1 MTPASKNFKVIA
13 GFSLAWMLIGLA
25 MFVMDLMTMPEQVA
39 SMQIA
44 RQEIRAMRPMAL
56 MAVFGISTVVGVIGA
71 VGLLLRKRWSVQA
84 LNGRGAWRYAAKANA
99 SGWLA

>member
-13 GFSLAWMLIGLA
+13 GLSLAWMLIGLA
-25 MFVMDLMTMPEQVA
+25 MFVMDLMTTPEQVA
-39 SMQIA
+39 SMPIA
-44 RQEIRAMRPMAL
+44 QQEIRAMRPMAL
-56 MAVFGISTVVGVIGA
+56 MAVCGISTVVGA